1 MNNCI
6 DTIPSSCIPWNGPN
20 IPCLG
25 LCKGD
30 TVSDIVVKLA
40 TKICELAE
48 PYDLQALTL
57 ECALEIFS
65 ADEPV
70 TRTINSV
77 LQLLINNQ
85 CGIKD
90 LIDNLQGQL
99 TGLSQDNFIVDL
111 KCLAEVDGYG
121 NPLPYTEETVIQG
134 LINEICSM
142 KNTVSFL
149 AGQYTE
155 MQNQI
160 DNLNMEPLID
170 EKDVSTCINPSL
182 LPTSTQLKNTS
193 NALCNYIETIGDDT
207 SIAIALS
214 KIPSNWNAQFQAEP
228 GWIINPIN
236 FMEQMNNVFI
246 ALSSSLSR
254 IEQIENNCCTPSCE
268 LVKIGFSIQE
278 ADGEIIIRFRDL
290 DGTYVPSGWIS
301 ESNVMTITDPET
313 NQTTSFSVGTIVQG
327 YQTAPISLAG
337 FNLGNDLIFTLQSV
351 FRNGTTLCSKLSNEK
366 WKYLSSSCCVVTNV
380 GNVNGTITYQI

>member
-1 MNNCI
+1 MNKSVDI
-6 DTIPSSCIPWNGPN
+6 VPSNNVPWNGPN

-48 PYDLQALTL
+48 PYDVSTLTL
-57 ECALEIFS
+57 ECALEMFDS
-65 ADEPV
+65 TEPLN
-70 TRTINSV
+70 RTINSV
-77 LQLLINNQ
+77 LQLMINNE
-85 CGIKD
+85 CSLKD
-90 LIDNLQGQL
+90 LIDNLQAQL
-99 TGLSQDNFIVDL
+99 LGLSNNEFIVDL

-170 EKDVSTCINPSL
+170 EKDIATCINPSV
-182 LPTSTQLKNTS
+182 LPTSTQVKNTS
-193 NALCNYIETIGDDT
+193 NALCDYIQTVGDDT
-207 SIAIALS
+207 AIAVALA
-214 KIPSNWNAQFQAEP
+214 KIPSNWNTQFQAVP
-228 GWIINPIN
+228 GWIINPVN
-236 FMEQMNNVFI
+236 FMEQMNNVFL
-246 ALSSSLSR
+246 ALASSLSR
-254 IEQIENNCCTPSCE
+254 IEEIENNCCTPSCE
-268 LVKIGFSIQE
+268 LVKLGFSLQE
-278 ADGEIIIRFRDL
+278 ADGEVIIRFRDL
-290 DGTYVPSGWIS
+290 DGTYIPLGWVH

-327 YQTAPISLAG
+327 FQTAPISLSG
-337 FNLGNDLIFTLQSV
+337 FKLGNDLIFTLQV
-351 FRNGTTLCSKLSNEK
+351 TFKNGTTLCSKMSNEK
-366 WKYLSSSCCVVTNV
+366 WRYISDNCCVITNV
-380 GNVNGTITYQI
+380 GSGNGTITYQI

>member
-1 MNNCI
+1 MNKSVDI
-6 DTIPSSCIPWNGPN
+6 VPSNNVPWNGPN

-99 TGLSQDNFIVDL
+99 TGLAQDNFIVDL

-170 EKDVSTCINPSL
+170 EKDIATCINPSV
-182 LPTSTQLKNTS
+182 LPTSTQVKNTS
-193 NALCNYIETIGDDT
+193 NALCNYIEMIGDDT
-207 SIAIALS
+207 AVAVALS

-254 IEQIENNCCTPSCE
+254 IEEIENNCCTPSCE
-268 LVKIGFSIQE
+268 LVKLGFSLQE
-278 ADGEIIIRFRDL
+278 ADGEVIIRFRDL
-290 DGTYVPSGWIS
+290 DGTYIPAGWVH

-327 YQTAPISLAG
+327 YQTAPISLSG
-337 FNLGNDLIFTLQSV
+337 FTLGNDLIFTLQV
-351 FRNGTTLCSKLSNEK
+351 TFKNGTTLCSKMSNEK
-366 WKYLSSSCCVVTNV
+366 WRYISDSCCVITNV
-380 GNVNGTITYQI
+380 GSGNGTITYQI

>member
-1 MNNCI
+1 MNKSVDI
-6 DTIPSSCIPWNGPN
+6 VPSNNVPWNGPS

-48 PYDLQALTL
+48 PYDLSTLTL

-65 ADEPV
+65 STEPLN
-70 TRTINSV
+70 RTITSV
-77 LQLLINNQ
+77 LQLMINNQ
-85 CGIKD
+85 CGLKD
-90 LIDNLQGQL
+90 LIDNLQSQL
-99 TGLSQDNFIVDL
+99 TGLTQDNFIVDL

-142 KNTVSFL
+142 KNVTSFL

-170 EKDVSTCINPSL
+170 EKDISTCINTSV
-182 LPTSTQLKNTS
+182 LPTSTQVKHTA
-193 NALCNYIETIGDDT
+193 NALCDYISNVGDEAQ
-207 SIAIALS
+207 IAVALS

-228 GWIINPIN
+228 GWIINPTS

-254 IEQIENNCCTPSCE
+254 IEEIENNCCKPSCE
-268 LVKIGFSIQE
+268 LVKLGFSLQE
-278 ADGEIIIRFRDL
+278 ADGEVIIRFRDL
-290 DGTYVPSGWIS
+290 DGTYIPSGWVH

-327 YQTAPISLAG
+327 FQTAPISLSG
-337 FNLGNDLIFTLQSV
+337 FTLGNDLIFTLQV
-351 FRNGTTLCSKLSNEK
+351 TFKNGTTLCSKMSNEK
-366 WKYLSSSCCVVTNV
+366 WRYIADSCCVITNV